1 MGEAVTKARVTL
13 REEQRTYGPQV
24 REQVTGPDDVCGLLW
39 DHVFATAPREKF
51 VACLLNTA
59 NVVQTFVVVAKGT
72 INSTIISPREIYQ
85 AALLDN
91 ASAIICAHNHPSG
104 NPEPSR
110 DDVQITR
117 QIGEAGAALNV
128 PCHDHLIVTGEETY
142 TSLAERGAL

>member
-13 REEQRTYGPQV
+13 REEQRTYSPQV

-72 INSTIISPREIYQ
+72 INSTIISPRKSTRPLSSTTQ
-85 AALLDN
+85 APSSALTITPR
-91 ASAIICAHNHPSG
+91 ATPS
-104 NPEPSR
+104 P
-110 DDVQITR
+110 
-117 QIGEAGAALNV
+117 AGTTFRSPV
-128 PCHDHLIVTGEETY
+128 RSGR
-142 TSLAERGAL
+142 RGRP